1 MDVNDDLQLFS
12 MLQEDPVDDVDL
24 APTVTAGIS
33 GKRHSGANANHSRRM
48 DLRPTQRLRGK
59 VETTGNV
66 HSSSEACCSS
76 DVNIEETELDVD
88 MCDENSTLLE
98 DKELQELMTRL
109 REESG
114 TSTEGM
120 PDCPTE

>member
-24 APTVTAGIS
+24 APTDTAGIS
-33 GKRHSGANANHSRRM
+33 GKRHSGANANHSRRI

-59 VETTGNV
+59 VETTENV

-88 MCDENSTLLE
+88 ICDVNTPLVE
-98 DKELQELMTRL
+98 DADLQELMTRL
-109 REESG
+109 LEESG

-120 PDCPTE
+120 PECPTE